1 MNFEKGT
8 YCLIKAMH
16 HINCAR
22 QHFEDVKIG
31 CKQHMK
37 NVFNSHITKCDYI
50 FNNVYDKLDDETR
63 VLYKAE
69 MSDSLGIESIMDK
82 IVRLDQTHRDQ
93 LEDILENIVKGK
105 KISVTIED
113 D

>member
-31 CKQHMK
+31 CKQQMRYT
-37 NVFNSHITKCDYI
+37 FESYIGKCNYI
-50 FNNVYDKLDDETR
+50 FNNVFDKLDDETR
-63 VLYKAE
+63 TLYKAE
-69 MSDSLGIESIMDK
+69 MVDSLGIESIMDK

-93 LEDILENIVKGK
+93 LEDILDNIVKGK

>member
-37 NVFNSHITKCDYI
+37 NVFNGHITKCDYM
-50 FNNVYDKLDDETR
+50 FNNIYDKLDNETR
-63 VLYKAE
+63 QLYKAE

-82 IVRLDQTHRDQ
+82 IVRLDQTHKDQ
-93 LEDILENIVKGK
+93 IEDILDNIVKGK